1 MYCLY
6 YYYFLFQGLVIFLFH
21 CALNKQIR
29 LAIERRRQKYASSM
43 LSTVSS
49 TKRFS
54 MPRAS
59 TSSSVSDRMDM
70 SQSISR
76 DDASFENKNR
86 FERSNSERNT
96 YEMVSS
102 RCQDSSLLQKRL

>member
-54 MPRAS
+54 MRHLKTRIDLREATLNVTLMKWYQVDAKIRLYCRS
-59 TSSSVSDRMDM
+59 AYDTNNAQAENRTEFVSAAR
-70 SQSISR
+70 II
-76 DDASFENKNR
+76 
-86 FERSNSERNT
+86 
-96 YEMVSS
+96 
-102 RCQDSSLLQKRL
+102 L